1 MSDPDHK
8 PDALTKSESLTESKP
23 KRDPRTGQI
32 LPGGPSL
39 NPRGSRR
46 KGHRKYLAQLI
57 GESGELA
64 YDGILRIA
72 QGLETFETLAREP
85 GPDED
90 IASVALIPKV
100 RKFPS
105 IRERLDAWQI
115 LAEHL
120 NGKPSVDVDV
130 THHAGEPVGARDY
143 SKLSDAE
150 LEQLE
155 RFLTMTEG
163 ARAPEVVEGE
173 IVNVTPHLPEKAKP

>member
-1 MSDPDHK
+1 MSDPN
-8 PDALTKSESLTESKP
+8 ARLTESKELTESKP
-23 KRDPRTGQI
+23 VRRDPRTGHI
-32 LPGGPSL
+32 LPGSGGI

-57 GESGELA
+57 GEHGEAA

-72 QGLETFETLAREP
+72 QGLETYETLAREP

-90 IASVALIPKV
+90 IASVALIPHV
-100 RKFPS
+100 RKVPT

-120 NGKPSVDVDV
+120 NGKPAVEIDV
-130 THHAGEPVGARDY
+130 THNLGETKPRDY
-143 SKLSDAE
+143 SKLSDGE

-155 RFLTMTEG
+155 RMLAAAETQ
-163 ARAPEVVEGE
+163 PQIVEGE
-173 IVNVTPHLPEKAKP
+173 IVSVSPAKEPTP

>member
-1 MSDPDHK
+1 MSEQNQK
-8 PDALTKSESLTESKP
+8 LTEGKELTESKP
-23 KRDPRTGQI
+23 VLRDPRTGHL
-32 LPGGPSL
+32 LPGTRGI

-46 KGHRKYLAQLI
+46 KGHRKYLADLI
-57 GESGELA
+57 GEHGELA

-72 QGLETFETLAREP
+72 QGLETYETLSREP

-100 RKFPS
+100 RKVPS

-120 NGKPSVDVDV
+120 NGKPAVEIDVSHTV
-130 THHAGEPVGARDY
+130 NTEPRRDY

-155 RFLTMTEG
+155 RMLAAAETN
-163 ARAPEVVEGE
+163 PPQIVEGE
-173 IVNVTPHLPEKAKP
+173 IVSVTSNAEEIKK